1 MLEKILLLSLISL
14 FYADIETLKVNYLKT
29 NDIIEISDQKNFLVC
44 VQIYEDLTKGDNFY
58 LIISSEEKGDSM
70 NKNLFYNFSSNSCQN
85 PESLNINIS
94 NPGLKN
100 SKSDV
105 KLEDTSKG
113 FSYEYEIEK
122 KEENDKY
129 MLLFINYY
137 RGKKMKIQY
146 SPYSAESIIIA
157 IVVSVVVIIVVIIIV
172 IVIICLCIRKKKVQE
187 VQMQYQS
194 SFVNNNSSDPND
206 ALVPNE
212 TIET

>member
-1 MLEKILLLSLISL
+1 
-14 FYADIETLKVNYLKT
+14 
-29 NDIIEISDQKNFLVC
+29 
-44 VQIYEDLTKGDNFY
+44 
-58 LIISSEEKGDSM
+58 
-70 NKNLFYNFSSNSCQN
+70 
-85 PESLNINIS
+85 
-94 NPGLKN
+94 
-100 SKSDV
+100 
-105 KLEDTSKG
+105 
-113 FSYEYEIEK
+113 
-122 KEENDKY
+122 
-129 MLLFINYY
+129 MLLFINDYK
-137 RGKKMKIQY
+137 GKKMKIQY